1 LYTVPFLPT
10 RERFGV
16 HPLRH
21 RCASWLVQRGVSLPV
36 VQSILGH
43 ADPSTTERYAHMAP
57 DAMKQAMSVL
67 DDSP

>member
-1 LYTVPFLPT
+1 MYTVPFLPT

-16 HPLRH
+16 HPLQH

-36 VQSILGH
+36 VQSIL
-43 ADPSTTERYAHMAP
+43 ATTERYAHVAP

-67 DDSP
+67 DEE

>member
-1 LYTVPFLPT
+1 MYTVPFLPT
-10 RERFGV
+10 RERFSV

-21 RCASWLVQRGVSLPV
+21 RCASWLVQRGVSLPI

-43 ADPSTTERYAHMAP
+43 ADPSTTERYVHMAP

-67 DDSP
+67 DEE

>member
-1 LYTVPFLPT
+1 MVPFLPT
-10 RERFGV
+10 RDRFGV

-21 RCASWLVQRGVSLPV
+21 RCASWLMQRGVSLPI

-43 ADPSTTERYAHMAP
+43 ADPSTTERYVYMAP

-67 DDSP
+67 DEE